1 MVAVPGPTFANPVL
15 CMSADTREQL
25 EGKQREVPTFTVT
38 FTRVTSDTTDV
49 KREEGG
55 RGEGKEEGRK
65 KGGGEREEERRE
77 EKEERRGGGDE
88 EAMRMKDSD
97 DMPKIPAQVIGSDDA
112 KKIVEKV
119 RLEVNNKFEVK
130 TCYNIIGT
138 IKGAVEPDRY
148 SVTGT
153 HHDAWLYGAVDP
165 SSATAALIELTRLL
179 GNEVRRGW
187 RPRRTMVFCIWGAE
201 EIAIAGSQEWV
212 EDKFLLLHHGAVG
225 YTNVDNCVSGTM
237 FFAYASPPFTNLVQ
251 EATKVVPFDDKQ
263 SLYEMWTDYVFNKAK
278 MNELPITVPHGGAD
292 NNAFNHFAGVPAVA
306 FTFRQ
311 DAVKYG
317 YGSYP
322 SYHTAYE
329 TLHLYETYYD
339 PTYKYMSLCTKLFG
353 VLSVTLAESYILP
366 YNFSSVAV
374 RYKLN
379 LMKLLVMEKHLNDHD
394 VSLDWLKQETDGFA
408 AAAVKWH
415 NTINAERQT
424 MSITVPH
431 GGADNNAFNHFAGVP
446 AVAFT
451 FRQDA
456 VKYGY
461 GSYPSYHTAYETLH
475 LYETYYDP
483 TYKYMSLCTKLF
495 GVLSVTLAESYIL
508 PYNFSSVA
516 VRYKLNLMKLLVME
530 KHLNDHD
537 VSLDWLKQ
545 ETDGFAAAAV
555 KWHNTINAERQTM
568 SDTKVRMLNDR
579 MLLIEKTFLKQ
590 EGVKDRPTL
599 RHIGL
604 APQLSNAYAGTGYP
618 VIHDTVYIANRT
630 KDGTPESKAAWDII
644 RRNINDC
651 CLAMRNAKIMLDTEL
666 II

>member
-1 MVAVPGPTFANPVL
+1 MLG
-15 CMSADTREQL
+15 
-25 EGKQREVPTFTVT
+25 
-38 FTRVTSDTTDV
+38 
-49 KREEGG
+49 
-55 RGEGKEEGRK
+55 GKEMFGK
-65 KGGGEREEERRE
+65 SGYGTPYKTG
-77 EKEERRGGGDE
+77 
-88 EAMRMKDSD
+88 
-97 DMPKIPAQVIGSDDA
+97 PIGNG
-112 KKIVEKV
+112 VKV

-251 EATKVVPFDDKQ
+251 EATKVV
-263 SLYEMWTDYVFNKAK
+263 
-278 MNELPITVPHGGAD
+278 
-292 NNAFNHFAGVPAVA
+292 
-306 FTFRQ
+306 
-311 DAVKYG
+311 KYG

-366 YNFSSVAV
+366 YNFSSVAA

-379 LMKLLVMEKHLNDHD
+379 LMKLLVMEKHLKDHD

-415 NTINAERQT
+415 NN
-424 MSITVPH
+424 
-431 GGADNNAFNHFAGVP
+431 
-446 AVAFT
+446 
-451 FRQDA
+451 
-456 VKYGY
+456 
-461 GSYPSYHTAYETLH
+461 
-475 LYETYYDP
+475 
-483 TYKYMSLCTKLF
+483 
-495 GVLSVTLAESYIL
+495 
-508 PYNFSSVA
+508 
-516 VRYKLNLMKLLVME
+516 
-530 KHLNDHD
+530 
-537 VSLDWLKQ
+537 
-545 ETDGFAAAAV
+545 
-555 KWHNTINAERQTM
+555 INAERQTM

-630 KDGTPESKAAWDII
+630 KDGTPESKAAWHII